1 MDELVVR
8 QKSSK
13 QIKLVVYAI
22 ILVAASV
29 FCVLQPGKTSGII
42 RIIGIAG
49 GGFFSLCLVLLL
61 VQLAHPRVLMVINA
75 SGISGD
81 FSGALSTGLST
92 GLIPWQ
98 SVAGFGVTAMIG
110 QRFIS
115 VDVND
120 VDAFLATLPAWK
132 EKAVRA
138 NMALGHPPFSFPMQ
152 TADHTV
158 DEVLEAMGRFYAAAR
173 AGFGG

>member
-49 GGFFSLCLVLLL
+49 GVFFSLCLVLLL

-81 FSGALSTGLST
+81 FSGALST

-138 NMALGHPPFSFPMQ
+138 NMALGHPLFSFPMQ